1 MQDRPVTTILAPR
14 KPMSPLR
21 PSARPRASSAPVSHG
36 AALVFETV
44 DTGAAPLR
52 VRPFEDVLL
61 RVIDGVV
68 RLTID
73 AQERLL
79 GTGDEAIVPAGEPHR
94 IAGVAGEAR
103 LVMGFR
109 AA

>member
-1 MQDRPVTTILAPR
+1 MQDRHVTTILAPR
-14 KPMSPLR
+14 TPMSPLS
-21 PSARPRASSAPVSHG
+21 PAARSRASVSHG
-36 AALVFETV
+36 AALTFETV
-44 DTGAAPLR
+44 DAEAAPLR
-52 VRPFEDVLL
+52 LRPFDDVLL

-68 RLTID
+68 RLTTD

-94 IAGVAGEAR
+94 IAGVAGQAR

-109 AA
+109 AAGAA